1 MVFAV
6 TAESSLNLADMII
19 KIAAVLAAVTTIT
32 AFFGK
37 IFKMTSQTYEAVKKL
52 REHTLE
58 NYMSTLRLTVI
69 SEEMPIEERLNAG
82 EKYISLGG
90 NGAIKCRYQQLQKEY
105 LKDR

>member
-1 MVFAV
+1 M
-6 TAESSLNLADMII
+6 ADMII
-19 KIAAVLAAVTTIT
+19 KIAAVCAAVTTVT

-37 IFKMTSQTYEAVKKL
+37 IFKMTSRTFEEVKKL
-52 REHTLE
+52 KEHTLQ
-58 NYMSTLRLTVI
+58 NYMSTLRLTII
-69 SEEMPIEERLNAG
+69 SEEMPVEERLNAG